1 MYRVGFYRRYQL
13 YQLDGDELLLLNTT
27 GSHYERNCLVVYRP
41 DVSQLTIDS
50 ALGIYADMDKAAQA
64 VNDDLEQQ
72 AQRAREQLLR
82 VAAISDQR
90 NMERLTQRQAD
101 EKKQQRD
108 GCCR

>member
-13 YQLDGDELLLLNTT
+13 YQLNGDELLLLNAT

-41 DVSQLTIDS
+41 DVRHLTIDG
-50 ALGIYADMDKAAQA
+50 AFGIYADMDKAAQA
-64 VNDDLEQQ
+64 INDDLEQQ

-90 NMERLTQRQAD
+90 NMERSEQRQVA
-101 EKKQQRD
+101 EKRKQHD